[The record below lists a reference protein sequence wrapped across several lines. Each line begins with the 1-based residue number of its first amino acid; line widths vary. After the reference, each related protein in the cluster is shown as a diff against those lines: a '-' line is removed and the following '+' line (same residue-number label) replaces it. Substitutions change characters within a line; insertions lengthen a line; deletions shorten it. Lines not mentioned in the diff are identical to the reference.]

1 MEKYPTILELLDSGY
16 GETFVQ
22 ALLDGI
28 QCCGQGLAQ
37 TGVISERDSEMIYNM
52 TWLVKVLLKDC
63 CGVDVEE

>member
-16 GETFVQ
+16 GKTFVQ
-22 ALLDGI
+22 ALLDGL
-28 QCCGQGLAQ
+28 QRCGQGFAQ
-37 TGVISERDSEMIYNM
+37 DGVISERDSEMIYHM

>member
-16 GETFVQ
+16 GKTFVQ
-22 ALLDGI
+22 ALLDGL
-28 QCCGQGLAQ
+28 QRCGKGLVQ
-37 TGVISERDSEMIYNM
+37 DGVISERDSEMIYNM

>member
-16 GETFVQ
+16 GKTFVQ

-37 TGVISERDSEMIYNM
+37 TSVISERDSEMIYHM